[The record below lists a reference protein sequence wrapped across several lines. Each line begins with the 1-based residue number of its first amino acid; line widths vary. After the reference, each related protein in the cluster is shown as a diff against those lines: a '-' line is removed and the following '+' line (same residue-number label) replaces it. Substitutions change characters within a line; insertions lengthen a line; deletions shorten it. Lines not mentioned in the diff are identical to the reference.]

1 MNSAAGQSMQ
11 GMQGM
16 QGTQASGRLAT
27 AAHASG
33 PAVAAPQDRARS
45 DSHTGTG
52 GMSGHRRADGRGWG
66 RDGKT
71 EEEEEVIGWT
81 SLGPAMDAEECEEAA
96 AALGQAETAAS
107 RGGAGGRRAT
117 RGIEETRGER
127 GAADILTLGS
137 DCDDD
142 AQDSDED
149 EDEKEGGESE
159 AEDVLLSFVEP
170 QIRVHVVD
178 KGAKATQP
186 PAARDAKAG
195 ARSLRASQTRKSAER
210 PTLRDAPREDDRGG
224 TEGIQDTHVA
234 QPPHARTRRGA
245 PDQQAARGTECADDV
260 TVEHSRKRPAV
271 ACQTSV
277 LWSELVCRVQVA
289 REKQRGVVLAAA
301 LDVGVVQREVEEAQ
315 RLVSHLSTALTTLLP
330 SQHEELVRAQV
341 RESQAQEE
349 LTRTARALDEEKRKN
364 AEISARITD
373 MSARMASTEKQLLDS
388 REVPAELHAQLLE
401 LKSQIAEKEREH
413 ASGEVRKEA
422 LLLQH
427 AAVLHGMQKEVDR
440 LEEALRWAKNVAD
453 ASVLREQSAL
463 SRLEERERELS
474 KAHTLLAQNNLQV
487 EEGKKRELLAD
498 HQAAHVVG
506 ELRSVAHQ
514 LASLQAHTVDL
525 ATKARECEA
534 SQRLLQQMQIACTE
548 SSARVAALTSARE
561 SSDEMLRKS
570 EEELKSART
579 QVRALQEELR
589 EQHDKASSGALV
601 QKMEAEQAIVQQQLE
616 TALQEAQK
624 ESEGAKKGWKAAE
637 EREARAAT
645 VVAELTKLV
654 KDQRAKL
661 VDASRDSK
669 QTEKE
674 LRSALQE
681 ALDEIQGLHRRL
693 RAASRLEKTA
703 SDLERDLDQ
712 ERKVAEELRRELE
725 EQGRA
730 NEDAEREIDR
740 QIFLKKP
747 LYSNCI

>member
-1 MNSAAGQSMQ
+1 M
-11 GMQGM
+11 
-16 QGTQASGRLAT
+16 
-27 AAHASG
+27 
-33 PAVAAPQDRARS
+33 
-45 DSHTGTG
+45 
-52 GMSGHRRADGRGWG
+52 
-66 RDGKT
+66 
-71 EEEEEVIGWT
+71 
-81 SLGPAMDAEECEEAA
+81 
-96 AALGQAETAAS
+96 
-107 RGGAGGRRAT
+107 
-117 RGIEETRGER
+117 
-127 GAADILTLGS
+127 
-137 DCDDD
+137 
-142 AQDSDED
+142 
-149 EDEKEGGESE
+149 
-159 AEDVLLSFVEP
+159 
-170 QIRVHVVD
+170 
-178 KGAKATQP
+178 
-186 PAARDAKAG
+186 
-195 ARSLRASQTRKSAER
+195 
-210 PTLRDAPREDDRGG
+210 
-224 TEGIQDTHVA
+224 
-234 QPPHARTRRGA
+234 
-245 PDQQAARGTECADDV
+245 
-260 TVEHSRKRPAV
+260 

-474 KAHTLLAQNNLQV
+474 KAHTLLAQSNLQV

-712 ERKVAEELRRELE
+712 ERTVAEELRRELE

-730 NEDAEREIDR
+730 NEDAEREIDIVTVFSTYAR
-740 QIFLKKP
+740 ALIFDNSCQSPARIRLHP
-747 LYSNCI
+747 APALARAQLAAVAGRWCWSGTLRG